1 MKFRPFPIFML
12 LAILFSL
19 LTPFSAQAGRR
30 DSASEQITQMTP
42 EEKVGQLFLVT
53 FTGTNVGPDSQ
64 VFDLVVNHHIGGVVL
79 TEANDNFV
87 AAPDTISSAYQTIAS
102 LQRAEMEGVGT
113 PSPTASSEVRL
124 PLFIGISQEGG
135 GFSNDQILSGL
146 TSLPDQMAVGATWDR
161 ELAQQVGQVMG
172 KELSALGF
180 NLYLGL
186 SLDVLT
192 QPNPALNVDLSTR
205 VFGGDPYWV
214 GEMGRA
220 YISGLHSGSEGK
232 MAVVSKYFPGRGGSD
247 RPSEEEVASVRRSL
261 EELKQIELAPFFA
274 VTGNA
279 PSPEMTTDGLLV
291 SHVRYQGFQGN
302 IRATTRP
309 ISFDQ
314 QALSQILALPSLQ
327 TWRASGGLVISDDLG
342 TQAVRRFYDPDY
354 TNFSARLVARDA
366 FLAGNDLLYM
376 GNIVSSDTQN
386 NYETVIRALDFFAQK
401 YREDPAF
408 AQRVDE
414 SVKRI
419 LAVKSRLYPSLTLYE
434 VLPSPDK
441 LEALGT
447 ASEQVFAIARKSA
460 TLISP
465 SVAEFPSDLPS
476 PPNTLDY
483 IVFITD
489 TRYARQCSA
498 CPDTTILP
506 AETFQRTVGRLYGPS
521 AGGLVTLSHL
531 SSYSF
536 SDLELLLDDRQPTP
550 NMLNSLR
557 RASYIII
564 SALDM
569 PEGQSQIKNLRR
581 FLTEKQSLLAN
592 KRIVLFSFGAPY
604 YLDATDISKL
614 TAFYGMYSESAPFVE
629 VAARLLFQ
637 EISPVGALPVSV
649 AGVGY
654 DLITATS
661 PDPKQ
666 VISLRLDLPPAPPP
680 LDATVTPEPTPAPIF
695 RVGDTISLRTGVIL
709 DHNQNPV
716 PDGTVVRFVLKQGES
731 GLIQQVESVTTEG
744 VATANFRLDQPG
756 LVEFSATSEP
766 ARISDTI
773 QLPVTQEGATIIII
787 TPTSEATPIPP
798 TLTPTQP
805 APTATPE
812 PDPVMSNGYPTFLG
826 WFLVVTVLSAG
837 VALAY
842 WLGYQSADARW
853 AVRWALLALFGGLVA
868 YNYLVLGL
876 WGANEWLDGR
886 GLSGFLQAVL
896 IGQGLGFALGWFW
909 RLSSEGGNQA

>member
-1 MKFRPFPIFML
+1 
-12 LAILFSL
+12 
-19 LTPFSAQAGRR
+19 
-30 DSASEQITQMTP
+30 
-42 EEKVGQLFLVT
+42 
-53 FTGTNVGPDSQ
+53 
-64 VFDLVVNHHIGGVVL
+64 
-79 TEANDNFV
+79 
-87 AAPDTISSAYQTIAS
+87 
-102 LQRAEMEGVGT
+102 
-113 PSPTASSEVRL
+113 
-124 PLFIGISQEGG
+124 
-135 GFSNDQILSGL
+135 
-146 TSLPDQMAVGATWDR
+146 
-161 ELAQQVGQVMG
+161 
-172 KELSALGF
+172 
-180 NLYLGL
+180 
-186 SLDVLT
+186 
-192 QPNPALNVDLSTR
+192 
-205 VFGGDPYWV
+205 
-214 GEMGRA
+214 
-220 YISGLHSGSEGK
+220 
-232 MAVVSKYFPGRGGSD
+232 
-247 RPSEEEVASVRRSL
+247 
-261 EELKQIELAPFFA
+261 
-274 VTGNA
+274 
-279 PSPEMTTDGLLV
+279 MTTDGLLV

-354 TNFSARLVARDA
+354 TNFSARLVGRDA

-886 GLSGFLQAVL
+886 GLAGFLQAVL